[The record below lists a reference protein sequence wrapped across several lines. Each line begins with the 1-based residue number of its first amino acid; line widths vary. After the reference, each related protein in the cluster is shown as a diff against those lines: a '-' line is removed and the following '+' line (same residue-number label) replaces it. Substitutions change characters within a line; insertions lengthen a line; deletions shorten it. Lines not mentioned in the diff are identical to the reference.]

1 MRRISSESVWEK
13 SFNTEGTK
21 GTEFTEKRFH
31 GRGAG
36 TLLMV
41 ALLADGERN
50 GKAVLF
56 WRKRAGGERGVGA
69 GGIFE
74 AIEIEEEFAGVV
86 EPVIGE
92 AGGEEAAGGV
102 GLGGAGGVAQDEEKL
117 FNGGIFENGV
127 KAIGFCVE
135 GKFGGAGNL
144 RGIAGADQ
152 RGDGEG
158 FLRRVRNPMRLD
170 AVMRAGR
177 IPLQAMKAGEGR
189 GLCVLDA
196 QGEAL
201 AALNDIEIQRADG
214 HARIIFVVI
223 GIDMQGLWAWRIAV
237 DEKAL
242 GETACRRV
250 QGHNVACEMQNGEA
264 GRSAGGHVNFVV
276 GGGAEGVIAGF
287 KPFEAGEGQPAVW
300 LLKLGGVLLAPGGD
314 FALPRGALRQ
324 TRGREE
330 KGDG

>member
-21 GTEFTEKRFH
+21 ATEFTEKRFR

-56 WRKRAGGERGVGA
+56 WRKGASGERGVGA
-69 GGIFE
+69 GWIFE
-74 AIEIEEEFAGVV
+74 AIEIEEEFSGVV
-86 EPVIGE
+86 EPVIRE
-92 AGGEEAAGGV
+92 AGVEEAASAV
-102 GLGGAGGVAQDEEKL
+102 GLGGAGGVAQDKEE
-117 FNGGIFENGV
+117 FFDGGIFENGV
-127 KAIGFCVE
+127 EAIGFGVE
-135 GKFGGAGNL
+135 GKFRGAGNL

-158 FLRRVRNPMRLD
+158 FLRRVGNPMRLN

-177 IPLQAMKAGEGR
+177 IPLQAMKTGEGG
-189 GLCVLDA
+189 GLCVFDA

-201 AALNDIEIQRADG
+201 AALDDVEIQRAAG
-214 HARIIFVVI
+214 HPRIIFVVI
-223 GIDMQGLWAWRIAV
+223 SIDMQSLRLCGLAV
-237 DEKAL
+237 DEKSLREIAR
-242 GETACRRV
+242 CRIQSYFV
-250 QGHNVACEMQNGEA
+250 AFDVEHAEVGWSADGHMDL
-264 GRSAGGHVNFVV
+264 VV

-287 KPFEAGEGQPAVW
+287 KPFEAG
-300 LLKLGGVLLAPGGD
+300 
-314 FALPRGALRQ
+314 
-324 TRGREE
+324 
-330 KGDG
+330 

>member
-1 MRRISSESVWEK
+1 MPRISSESVWEK

-21 GTEFTEKRFH
+21 ATEFTEKRFR

-69 GGIFE
+69 GEMFAG
-74 AIEIEEEFAGVV
+74 IEIEEEFSGVV

-92 AGGEEAAGGV
+92 AGVEEAGGGV
-102 GLGGAGGVAQDEEKL
+102 GLGGAGGVAQNEEKL
-117 FNGGIFENGV
+117 FDGGIFENGV
-127 KAIGFCVE
+127 EAIGFSVE

-158 FLRRVRNPMRLD
+158 FLRRVGNPMRLD
-170 AVMRAGR
+170 TVMRAGR
-177 IPLQAMKAGEGR
+177 IPLQAMKTGEGG

-201 AALNDIEIQRADG
+201 AALDDVEIQRADG
-214 HARIIFVVI
+214 HARIIFVAV
-223 GIDMQGLWAWRIAV
+223 GIDVQGLRLRRLAI
-237 DEKAL
+237 DEKPLREAAR
-242 GETACRRV
+242 GRV
-250 QGHNVACEMQNGEA
+250 QRHFVAVEVEHAEVG
-264 GRSAGGHVNFVV
+264 GSAGGHVNFVV
-276 GGGAEGVIAGF
+276 GGGPQGVIAEVE
-287 KPFEAGEGQPAVW
+287 PLQTCPGEPT
-300 LLKLGGVLLAPGGD
+300 LRFLELGGGMLAPSGD
-314 FALPRGALRQ
+314 FALPPRALRQ
-324 TRGREE
+324 SPGRDEE
-330 KGDG
+330 GR